1 MVTICNVKCR
11 LTNAVNQFYSTFG
24 YFNISMHCLID
35 IEFKYKCAITL
46 NNAIEIPKTKPQRV
60 YVESLNATMHK

>member
-1 MVTICNVKCR
+1 
-11 LTNAVNQFYSTFG
+11 
-24 YFNISMHCLID
+24 MHCLID